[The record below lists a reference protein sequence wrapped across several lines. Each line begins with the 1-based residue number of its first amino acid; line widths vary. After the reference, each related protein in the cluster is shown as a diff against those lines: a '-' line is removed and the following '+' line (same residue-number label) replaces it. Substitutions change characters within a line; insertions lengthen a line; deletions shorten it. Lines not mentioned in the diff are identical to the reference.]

1 MSNSKVVDLFEQ
13 TCISHQPAYT
23 YKDKT
28 YSESTTIWGFSREKD
43 IKLKS
48 FFKSFKSL
56 TTGVDGTPRAVVFG
70 FLSKMLS
77 ANEQK
82 FGQSS
87 DSQLPNFKV
96 TYYYTSN
103 AKRVYNSISIL

>member
-1 MSNSKVVDLFEQ
+1 MSNSKVVDLFVQ

-28 YSESTTIWGFSREKD
+28 YSESTTIWGFSRETE
-43 IKLKS
+43 IKLVK
-48 FFKSFKSL
+48 FFKSFKAL
-56 TTGVDGTPRAVVFG
+56 TTGVDGASRAVVFG
-70 FLSKMLS
+70 FVSKRLSVL
-77 ANEQK
+77 EQK

-103 AKRVYNSISIL
+103 TKRELTSASIL